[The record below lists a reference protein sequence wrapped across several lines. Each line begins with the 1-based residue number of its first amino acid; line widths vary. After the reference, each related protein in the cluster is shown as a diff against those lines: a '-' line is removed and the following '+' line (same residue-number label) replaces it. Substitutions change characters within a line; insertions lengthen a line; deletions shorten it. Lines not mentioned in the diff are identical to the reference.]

1 MPELPEVEVI
11 SRGLAP
17 HLEGRRLTNVF
28 FGPKQLRLPMPDDKQ
43 TALLV
48 GETICK
54 VERRAKYIVITLR
67 NSAKM
72 VIHLGMTGRLGLF
85 PKGTAL
91 ATHVHGRWLLD
102 NNLELRYNDTRRFG
116 SIQVLGPADELDR
129 FFKGSGP
136 DPFWKDYSA
145 KYLEKLAANRSL
157 PVKNFLMDNRVVT
170 GIGNIYASETLFM
183 AGINPLIP
191 ANRLSRANWQ
201 TIVDK
206 SREVLEDAINCGG
219 TTISDYV
226 NSSGQKGYF
235 QTRLLVY
242 GRTDQPCSVCGN
254 PVRKIKLGGRAS
266 FFCPVCQ
273 PELDETP
280 SE

>member
-17 HLEGRRLTNVF
+17 HLEGHRLTRVL
-28 FGPKQLRLPMPDDKQ
+28 FGSKRLRLPMPDKKQ

-48 GETICK
+48 GKTICK
-54 VERRAKYIVITLR
+54 VERRAKYIVVSLE
-67 NSAKM
+67 NSTIM
-72 VIHLGMTGRLGLF
+72 IIHLGMTGRLGIF
-85 PKGTAL
+85 PAKAAL
-91 ATHVHGRWLLD
+91 ATHDHGRWLLD

-116 SIQVLGPADELDR
+116 AIQVLGPNDDLDR
-129 FFKGSGP
+129 FFAGSGP
-136 DPFWKDYSA
+136 DPFWEAYSA

-183 AGINPLIP
+183 AGINPITP
-191 ANRLSRANWQ
+191 VRKLSRANWQ
-201 TIVDK
+201 MIVDK
-206 SREVLEDAINCGG
+206 SREVLKDAIRCGG
-219 TTISDYV
+219 TTIADYV

-242 GRTDQPCSVCGN
+242 GRTGQPCSVCGN
-254 PVRKIKLGGRAS
+254 PVCKITLGGRAS

-273 PELDETP
+273 PALDKTP